1 MDKDTSGVLLKK
13 SVAILIINWKSSTL
27 LLRCLEC
34 IVRQE
39 PTLTDVVVLDN
50 GDDDPIPEEFYS
62 RFPSVLFLKNV
73 KNVGFA
79 AGNNH
84 LFRYA
89 TGCQWIALVNP
100 DAFLEPDW
108 LSKMLS
114 AAMAHP
120 EYSFFASRLM
130 QDANHEILDG
140 DGDVFHVSGFAWRE
154 GRGRAI
160 SQCAIEPREIFSPC
174 SAAAL
179 YRRDALEAVG
189 GFDED
194 FFCYFE
200 DVDLGF
206 RMRLAGHR
214 CLLVPDAVAYHVGS
228 ATTGG
233 QHSDFAVYHG
243 HRNVVWMYVKNM
255 PGGLFWLLLP
265 LHIVLNLVTII
276 KYSLLGQCAVI
287 LKAKWDALCG
297 IPHMWKKRYDIQR
310 NRSASVSEIW
320 KMLDKSFLPRL
331 SRFGAYNTHK
341 QTIPP
346 AGLK

>member
-1 MDKDTSGVLLKK
+1 MKK
-13 SVAILIINWKSSTL
+13 SVAILIVNWKSSTM

-39 PTLTDVVVLDN
+39 SMAADVVVLDS
-50 GDDDPIPEEFYS
+50 GDEDPIPEEFYP

-73 KNVGFA
+73 KNIGFA
-79 AGNNH
+79 AGNN
-84 LFRYA
+84 LLLRKTA
-89 TGCQWIALVNP
+89 GCEWIALVNP

-114 AAMAHP
+114 AATAHP
-120 EYSFFASRLM
+120 EYSFFASRLV
-130 QDANHEILDG
+130 QDANHETLDG
-140 DGDVFHVSGFAWRE
+140 DGDTMHACGWAWRE
-154 GRGRAI
+154 GHGHI
-160 SQCAIEPREIFSPC
+160 ITPGAIEPREIFSPC
-174 SAAAL
+174 AAAAL

-206 RMRLAGHR
+206 RLRLAGHR

-233 QHSDFAVYHG
+233 QHGDFAVYHG
-243 HRNVVWMYVKNM
+243 HRNLVWTYVKNM
-255 PGGLFWLLLP
+255 PGALFWLLLP
-265 LHIVLNLVTII
+265 AHIILNLYSII
-276 KYSLLGQCAVI
+276 WFSLQGQGAVI

-297 IPHMWKKRYDIQR
+297 IPRMWKKRRDIQR
-310 NRSASVSEIW
+310 NRSASVGKIW
-320 KMLDKSFLPRL
+320 QVLDKSFLPRL
-331 SRFGAYNTHK
+331 SQFRRRW
-341 QTIPP
+341 
-346 AGLK
+346 L